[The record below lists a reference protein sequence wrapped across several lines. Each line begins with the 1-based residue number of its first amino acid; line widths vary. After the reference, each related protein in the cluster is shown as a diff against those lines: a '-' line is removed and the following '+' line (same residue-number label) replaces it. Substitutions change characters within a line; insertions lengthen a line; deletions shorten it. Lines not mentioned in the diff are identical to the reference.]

1 MNCTDFDVLVVGAG
15 MTGIA
20 AGYYLERA
28 GLRYAVL
35 EAKAEAGGVWNSH
48 RWHGVRC
55 DSDVIKYSYSFRPYL
70 SDECLQSGA
79 QLRAYL
85 HSVATEFGIFAHIRF
100 GCRVERASFDS
111 HAQRWQLRT
120 SQGALTTRFLVN
132 GNGYYADEPYVPTI
146 AGRAR
151 FRGEV
156 LHAAHLDGARRFD
169 GRRVVVVGSGA
180 SAVCLAPAL
189 AKVAAS
195 VVVLQRSPS
204 YIYETDNR
212 AGPLIRACQSLYRH
226 GLRFPVRWLRRWLQL
241 RDDLIFVGFRRF
253 PRLARAFF
261 RRHWLGAIGP
271 EALSR
276 DFTPAYNPWEQ
287 RIPVAIGLKQALRE
301 GRVEMKTARLRS
313 FEKDGL
319 RLEGGDRLACDVCVL
334 ATGLNLRFFAF
345 EILVDGRPAALERIN
360 FYKGFMLGGIPNYF
374 HPMGSWHSA
383 WTQRMEPLMRLAVRI
398 IQRMDQRGLGAV
410 CVDRR
415 EVEAAPGITPNYVL
429 RSLATLPRLEGTVD
443 LPSVDNLLLLGGL
456 PRRLRFAAVP
466 SLGAVTDS
474 TGAAA

>member
-1 MNCTDFDVLVVGAG
+1 MNRTEFDVLVVGAG

-20 AGYYLERA
+20 AGYYLGRA
-28 GLRYAVL
+28 GLHYAVL

-79 QLRAYL
+79 QLRTYL
-85 HSVATEFGIFAHIRF
+85 RSVAEEFGILPHIRF

-120 SQGALTTRFLVN
+120 SQGTLTARFLVN
-132 GNGYYADEPYVPTI
+132 GNGYYADEPYVPEI
-146 AGRAR
+146 EGRDR

-156 LHAAHLDGARRFD
+156 LHAMHLDCGRRFD

-180 SAVCLAPAL
+180 TAVCLAPAL
-189 AKVAAS
+189 AEVAAS
-195 VVVLQRSPS
+195 VVVLQRTPS

-212 AGPLIRACQSLYRH
+212 AGPLIRACQSLYRR
-226 GLRFPVRWLRRWLQL
+226 GLRFPVQWLRRWLQL
-241 RDDLIFVGFRRF
+241 RDDLIFAGFRRF

-261 RRHWLGAIGP
+261 RRHWLGAVGP
-271 EALSR
+271 EALRR
-276 DFTPAYNPWEQ
+276 DFTPDYNPWEQ
-287 RIPVAIGLKQALRE
+287 RIPVAIGLKDALRD
-301 GRVEMKTARLRS
+301 GRVRVKTARLRG
-313 FEKDGL
+313 FEEDGL
-319 RLEGGDRLACDVCVL
+319 RLEGGERLACDVCVL

-345 EILVDGRPAALERIN
+345 EIYVDGRPVALERIN

-398 IQRMDQRGLGAV
+398 IRRMDEQGLGTV

-429 RSLATLPRLEGTVD
+429 RSLATMPRLEGTVD

-456 PRRLRFAAVP
+456 PRRLRYAAVTP
-466 SLGAVTDS
+466 RVTVTEP